1 MLTFLKTK
9 AMHRI
14 IICSCLLLG
23 TLNSAAQKVVFDR
36 NHFNIVNENGSVRSV
51 AENTHQNYLSSINN
65 KLSDINLNISSVI
78 MVQTLIFNSLTQV
91 NQALRNGIALR
102 QIGEIS
108 TEIIYESKR
117 MIQTAA
123 TEPYLLLF
131 AEDVARQMKN
141 RGIRLIND
149 VSAFVLKEG
158 ENVLMD
164 YEKRDALLR
173 KIILELRVMRA
184 LVYSMQRSM
193 YWAKVNGIL
202 KTVNPYK
209 NFINQDTRLVNDIL
223 FRYDIIKQ

>member
-1 MLTFLKTK
+1 
-9 AMHRI
+9 MHRI
-14 IICSCLLLG
+14 IICSCLLLAI
-23 TLNSAAQKVVFDR
+23 LKSAAQKVVFDR

-108 TEIIYESKR
+108 TEIIYESNK

-123 TEPYLLLF
+123 SEPYLLLF

-158 ENVLMD
+158 GNALMD

-173 KIILELRVMRA
+173 KIILELRVMRS

>member
-1 MLTFLKTK
+1 MY
-9 AMHRI
+9 RI
-14 IICSCLLLG
+14 IICSCLLLA
-23 TLNSAAQKVVFDR
+23 TLNSAAQKIVFDR
-36 NHFNIVNENGSVRSV
+36 NHFNIVNENGTVRSA
-51 AENTHQNYLSSINN
+51 AENTHENYLSSINN

-91 NQALRNGIALR
+91 NQALRSGIALR

-108 TEIIYESKR
+108 TEIIYESNK

-123 TEPYLLLF
+123 SEPYLLLF

-141 RGIRLIND
+141 RGIRLVND

-184 LVYSMQRSM
+184 LVYSLQRSM

-223 FRYDIIKQ
+223 FKYDIIKQ

>member
-1 MLTFLKTK
+1 
-9 AMHRI
+9 MHRI
-14 IICSCLLLG
+14 IICSCLLLAA
-23 TLNSAAQKVVFDR
+23 LNSAAQKVVFDR
-36 NHFNIVNENGSVRSV
+36 NHFNIVNENGAVRSA

-78 MVQTLIFNSLTQV
+78 MVQTLIHNSLTEV
-91 NQALRNGIALR
+91 NQALRSGIALR
-102 QIGEIS
+102 QIGEIGN
-108 TEIIYESKR
+108 EIIYESNL

-123 TEPYLLLF
+123 SEPYLLLF

-141 RGIRLIND
+141 RGIRLVND
-149 VSAFVLKEG
+149 VSSFVLKEG

-202 KTVNPYK
+202 KTANPYK

-223 FRYDIIKQ
+223 FKYNLLKQ